1 MMEKALALNLAQ
13 CSHSPS
19 KTFMAEIGTLK
30 PTKPTLTT
38 QRKPKKEIF
47 FFKKGKG
54 QTYFLDLFSKTE
66 DDFGWYGSRRIF

>member
-13 CSHSPS
+13 CSHSPA

-47 FFKKGKG
+47 FLKKEKDKP
-54 QTYFLDLFSKTE
+54 TF
-66 DDFGWYGSRRIF
+66 